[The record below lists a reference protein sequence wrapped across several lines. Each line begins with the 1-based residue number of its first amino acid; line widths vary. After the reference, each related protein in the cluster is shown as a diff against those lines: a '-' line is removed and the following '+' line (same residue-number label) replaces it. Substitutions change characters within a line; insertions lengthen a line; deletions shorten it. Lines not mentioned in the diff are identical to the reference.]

1 MALLLCTDLD
11 RTLLPNGPQP
21 EPAQARELFRRLV
34 EAGDVTL
41 VFNTGRNHKMV
52 EDAIAQYDLPA
63 PEYVIGDVGTT
74 ISRVHRANSSLEWE
88 VWESW
93 SRHIATDWKRF
104 THADLVRL
112 LKPVA
117 GIRLQEDWKQTP
129 YKLSYYLELDGTQ
142 QAAVERVRE
151 ILSKEDLST
160 RLIWS
165 VDESIGIGLLDVL
178 PERASKLHALEYLQR
193 QLGFDDSNTVFAGD
207 SGNDLPVLVSHI
219 PSVLVANAI
228 PEVARGAT
236 EEAAEA
242 GHADRLYL
250 AKGGFGGMAGYY
262 AAGILEGVVHY
273 HPQFG
278 DRILG
283 GDKATVG

>member
-1 MALLLCTDLD
+1 MRLLLCTDLD

-21 EPAQARELFRRLV
+21 EPAQARPLFRRLV
-34 EAGDVTL
+34 EGEDVTL
-41 VFNTGRNHKMV
+41 VFNTGRNRKMV
-52 EDAIAQYDLPA
+52 EDAIAEYGLPA

-74 ISRVHRANSSLEWE
+74 ISRVRPGKASLHWE

-93 SRHIATDWKRF
+93 DRHIATDWKRF
-104 THADLVRL
+104 THAELVRL
-112 LKPVA
+112 LKPVE

-129 YKLSYYLELDGTQ
+129 FKLSYYLELDGTQ

-151 ILSKEDLST
+151 ILSTQDLAA

-165 VDESIGIGLLDVL
+165 VDEAIGIGLLDVL

-228 PEVARGAT
+228 PEVARGAS
-236 EEAAEA
+236 EEAAQA

-250 AKGGFGGMAGYY
+250 AKGGFAGMEGFY

-273 HPQFG
+273 HPQFA

-283 GDKATVG
+283 GDAAAVR